1 LTRIIPSQ
9 VCEQLRI
16 SVPWLVWRL
25 IGGVSQ
31 PMCWGAELEGGRGRT
46 LPSDRSD
53 LSLSV
58 AAEGAEGVG
67 LLVQKLTTHRCH
79 NLLLAG

>member
-1 LTRIIPSQ
+1 
-9 VCEQLRI
+9 
-16 SVPWLVWRL
+16 
-25 IGGVSQ
+25 
-31 PMCWGAELEGGRGRT
+31 MCLGAELERGGGRT
-46 LPSDRSD
+46 LPSARSD

-67 LLVQKLTTHRCH
+67 PLVQKLTTHRCR